1 MKLGTAARIAKIS
14 VGIALFIVLSLPV
27 VLAILPAIQDGE
39 SPITRG
45 TDAEFEL
52 NLMDEDKLASNLKQV
67 DGNKSDLYAI
77 VGDTEMAYTDY
88 SMNQIAKKAY
98 ESGVDVVTVM
108 DRSTGEIA
116 TTQSID
122 YGNLMLQ
129 GVHTGIKTKG
139 LLSSV
144 AEIKLEY
151 SNYFD
156 DGNGSIPWDSV
167 FDDGDMRIIMP
178 NVAFAA
184 SLACG
189 SAWVGADLSIS
200 YAKMFTIKV
209 DLDTGELDYD
219 VTARYFVSEEGGH
232 TIILSGYPAEG
243 EGMGTIGDCKYGVSH
258 DNITITRHGEKIS
271 DSLKASLEDGG
282 IELVICGMKYTM
294 PDDMAEGFISA
305 IEYIEVNYLVS

>member
-27 VLAILPAIQDGE
+27 VLAILPAIQNGE
-39 SPITRG
+39 SPITMG
-45 TDAEFEL
+45 TDAEFDL
-52 NLMDEDKLASNLKQV
+52 DLMDEDRLASNLKQV

-77 VGDTEMAYTDY
+77 VGDTEMAFSDY
-88 SMNQIAKKAY
+88 SLNQIAKKAY

-116 TTQSID
+116 TTKFID
-122 YGNLMLQ
+122 YGNLLLQ

-156 DGNGSIPWDSV
+156 GGNGSIPWDSE
-167 FDDGDMRIIMP
+167 FNDGDMKIIMP

-189 SAWVGADLSIS
+189 SAWVGSDLSVG
-200 YAKMFTIKV
+200 YAKMFLIKM
-209 DLDTGELDYD
+209 DLDSEELDYE
-219 VTARYFVSEEGGH
+219 VSAKYYVLEEGGYS
-232 TIILSGYPAEG
+232 IILEGYPAEG
-243 EGMGTIGDCKYGVSH
+243 EGIGTIGDCKYGVGLNH
-258 DNITITRHGEKIS
+258 ITITSHGKIS
-271 DSLKASLEDGG
+271 DSLKDSLEDGG
-282 IELVICGMKYTM
+282 IELRIGSMSYMM
-294 PDDMAEGFISA
+294 PDNMAKGFISA
-305 IEYIEVNYLVS
+305 IEYIEVNYIVS